1 MNNLI
6 NITNKDGKLTVSSR
20 EVAERF
26 EKRHDHVVR
35 DVESIIKQGCPQ
47 NWGDL
52 FIEAEYQNAQNKQ
65 YYKQY
70 ELTRDGFSLLAMGFT
85 GAKALEWK
93 LKFIE
98 AFNKMEDELKNG
110 RVTQISKA
118 SEMRAQAQLMNA
130 QVRKAKMY
138 AELAKVETLSAT
150 YKEVMVAKA
159 ADTLNGG
166 EVIPLPKLTRKTFT
180 ATEIGEIFGVSS
192 QKIGAITNK
201 HNLKTAEYGE
211 WYRDKAKW
219 SNKEVDTFKYYD
231 NVIPVI
237 KGYLESNA

>member
-6 NITNKDGKLTVSSR
+6 NITNKNGKLTVSTR

-26 EKRHDHVVR
+26 EKQHK
-35 DVESIIKQGCPQ
+35 DVLESIRNITAE
-47 NWGDL
+47 NSALTNDY
-52 FIEAEYQNAQNKQ
+52 FIESSYKAGTGKSYPEYL
-65 YYKQY
+65 
-70 ELTRDGFSLLAMGFT
+70 LTRDGFSLLAMGFT
-85 GAKALEWK
+85 GAKALDWK

-192 QKIGAITNK
+192 QKIGAIANK

-237 KGYLESNA
+237 KGYLGAQ